1 VNEPKRGCAWKNGGV
16 PHVTTGTGG
25 DARRREREEV
35 AVLAEHF
42 DVVVLGGGPAG
53 YATALYGAAAGL
65 NIAMVEAGRVGGVC
79 LHRGCVPAKE
89 LLQTAEVLRTIQR
102 APDFGIDAGV
112 PSLDL
117 SRSQARKREVID
129 RLTKGLE
136 TLLKG
141 RKVTVYPNRGEVA
154 DAGARRVRLD
164 DGTLIEGDH
173 LVIATGSTPRSLPRL
188 DFDGT
193 RVLSS
198 DHVLDLDELPR
209 RVAIIGGGVIGVEF
223 ASMLADMGSEVTII
237 EALPRILA
245 PTDVDAGNVVARS
258 FRKRGIAVHTSAR
271 VTGIEGSTELTVTW
285 ETDAGEQSVVVD
297 KIIVAIGRAPLSAG
311 IGLEDS
317 GVEIDDRGFVKVD
330 EQLRTSVPGVFAA
343 GDVVDTPAL
352 AHVGF
357 AEAIVII
364 KTILGEPVTP
374 VDYAKVPWVVYSHP
388 EVAWS
393 GLTEEQARE
402 QGHDVVV
409 TKHRFGGD
417 ARAMILGDTDG
428 LVKLVT
434 DADGQ
439 LLGAHF
445 AGPWATE
452 LLAEG
457 YLSVNWEA
465 NAADIAALVHPHPT
479 LSEVFGEAAL
489 AFTGRAI
496 H

>member
-1 VNEPKRGCAWKNGGV
+1 LV
-16 PHVTTGTGG
+16 
-25 DARRREREEV
+25 RRAGEFEEV
-35 AVLAEHF
+35 AVLAEQF

-53 YATALYGAAAGL
+53 YAAALYGAAAGL
-65 NIAMVEAGRVGGVC
+65 DIAMVEEGRVGGTC
-79 LHRGCVPAKE
+79 LHRGCIPAKE
-89 LLQTAEVLRTIQR
+89 LLQTAEVLRTLQR
-102 APDFGIDAGV
+102 APDFGVDAGV

-141 RKVTVYPNRGEVA
+141 RKVTVFNQRGEVA
-154 DAGARRVRLD
+154 DAAGHTVRLA
-164 DGTLIEGDH
+164 DGTEVSGANL
-173 LVIATGSTPRSLPRL
+173 LIATGSYPRSLPRL
-188 DFDGT
+188 DFDGS

-198 DHVLDLDELPR
+198 DHVLELDELPA
-209 RVAIIGGGVIGVEF
+209 RVAIIGGGVVGAEF
-223 ASMLADMGSEVTII
+223 ASMLADMGSAVTIV

-245 PTDVDAGNVVARS
+245 PTDVDAGNAVARS
-258 FRKRGIAVHTSAR
+258 FKKRGIGVHTSAR
-271 VTGIEGSTELTVTW
+271 VTGIEGSSELTVTW
-285 ETDAGEQSVVVD
+285 ETDGAESSVVVD
-297 KIIVAIGRAPLSAG
+297 KIIVSIGRAPLSAG
-311 IGLEDS
+311 FGLES
-317 GVEIDDRGFVKVD
+317 SPVEVDDRGFVVVD
-330 EQLRTSVPGVFAA
+330 GLMRTNVDGVFAA

-357 AEAIVII
+357 AEAVVII
-364 KTILGEPVTP
+364 KTILGEAATP
-374 VDYAKVPWVVYSHP
+374 VDYEKVPWVVYTHP
-388 EVAWS
+388 EVAWC

-409 TKHRFGGD
+409 SKQRFASDG
-417 ARAMILGDTDG
+417 RAMILGDTEG
-428 LVKLVT
+428 LVKLVA

-452 LLAEG
+452 LLGEG

-465 NAADIAALVHPHPT
+465 DAADIATLIHPHPT

-489 AFTGRAI
+489 ALTGRSI

>member
-1 VNEPKRGCAWKNGGV
+1 
-16 PHVTTGTGG
+16 
-25 DARRREREEV
+25 V
-35 AVLAEHF
+35 AVLAEQF
-42 DVVVLGGGPAG
+42 DIVVLGGGPAG

-65 NIAMVEAGRVGGVC
+65 NIALIEEGRVGGTC
-79 LHRGCVPAKE
+79 LHRGCIPAKE

-112 PSLDL
+112 PTLDL
-117 SRSQARKREVID
+117 ARSQARKQEVVD

-136 TLLKG
+136 SLLKG
-141 RKVTVYPNRGEVA
+141 RQVTVFNGRGEVA
-154 DAGARRVRLD
+154 DADAHLVRLP
-164 DGTLIEGDH
+164 DGTEVQGAN
-173 LVIATGSTPRSLPRL
+173 LVVATGSYPRSLPGL

-198 DHVLDLDELPR
+198 DHVLELTSLPPR
-209 RVAIIGGGVIGVEF
+209 VVIIGGGVVGAEF
-223 ASMLADMGSEVTII
+223 ASMLVDMGSEVTML

-245 PTDVDAGNVVARS
+245 PTDVDAGTVVARS
-258 FRKRGIAVHTSAR
+258 FKKRGINVQTSAR
-271 VTGIEGSTELTVTW
+271 VTGIEGSRELTVTW

-297 KIIVAIGRAPLSAG
+297 KIIVSVGRAPLSSG
-311 IGLEDS
+311 FGLEDS
-317 GVEIDDRGFVKVD
+317 PVKIDDRGFIVVD
-330 EQLRTSVPGVFAA
+330 DQLRTNVPGVFAA
-343 GDVVDTPAL
+343 GDVVDSPQL

-357 AEAIVII
+357 AEAIVIV
-364 KTILGEPVTP
+364 KTILEEPVTP
-374 VDYAKVPWVVYSHP
+374 VDYGKVPWVVYSQP
-388 EVAWS
+388 EVAWC

-409 TKHRFGGD
+409 ATHRFAGD
-417 ARAMILGDTDG
+417 ARAMILGEAEG

-434 DADGQ
+434 DADGL
-439 LLGAHF
+439 LLGVHL

-452 LLAEG
+452 LLGEG

-465 NAADIAALVHPHPT
+465 NSADIAALIHPHPT

-489 AFTGRAI
+489 AITGRPL

>member
-1 VNEPKRGCAWKNGGV
+1 VRRA
-16 PHVTTGTGG
+16 G
-25 DARRREREEV
+25 DLEEV
-35 AVLAEHF
+35 AVLAEQF

-65 NIAMVEAGRVGGVC
+65 DVALVEDGRVGGTC
-79 LHRGCVPAKE
+79 LHRGCIPAKE

-102 APDFGIDAGV
+102 APDFGVDAGV

-117 SRSQARKREVID
+117 GRSQARKREVID

-141 RKVTVYPNRGEVA
+141 RKVTVFDQRGEVV
-154 DAGARRVRLD
+154 DAASHRLRLA
-164 DGTLIEGDH
+164 DGTEVSGSN
-173 LVIATGSTPRSLPRL
+173 LVIATGSYPRSLPRL

-198 DHVLDLDELPR
+198 DHVLELAELPA
-209 RVAIIGGGVIGVEF
+209 RVAIIGGGVIGAEF

-237 EALPRILA
+237 EALPRMLA

-258 FRKRGIAVHTSAR
+258 FKKRGISVNTSAR
-271 VTGIEGSTELTVTW
+271 ITGIEGTTELTVTW

-297 KIIVAIGRAPLSAG
+297 KIIVSVGRAPLSSG
-311 IGLEDS
+311 FGLEES
-317 GVEIDDRGFVKVD
+317 GVEIDDRGFVVVD
-330 EQLRTSVPGVFAA
+330 GQMRTNVDGVFAA

-357 AEAIVII
+357 AEAVVIV

-374 VDYAKVPWVVYSHP
+374 VDYEKVPWVVYSHP
-388 EVAWS
+388 EVAWC

-402 QGHDVVV
+402 QGYDVVV
-409 TKHRFGGD
+409 ASHRFAGD
-417 ARAMILGDTDG
+417 ARAMILGDTEG

-434 DADGQ
+434 DSGGQ

-452 LLAEG
+452 LLGEG

-465 NAADIAALVHPHPT
+465 DAADIASLIQPHPT

-489 AFTGRAI
+489 ALTGRSI

>member
-1 VNEPKRGCAWKNGGV
+1 M
-16 PHVTTGTGG
+16 
-25 DARRREREEV
+25 
-35 AVLAEHF
+35 AVLAEQF

-65 NIAMVEAGRVGGVC
+65 DVALVEEGRVGGTC
-79 LHRGCVPAKE
+79 LHRGCIPAKE

-102 APDFGIDAGV
+102 APDFGIDAGA

-117 SRSQARKREVID
+117 ARSQARKREVVD

-141 RKVTVYPNRGEVA
+141 RKVTVFDQRGEVA
-154 DAGARRVRLD
+154 DAAAHRVRLA
-164 DGTLIEGDH
+164 DGTEVEGAN
-173 LVIATGSTPRSLPRL
+173 LVLATGSYPRSLPRL

-198 DHVLDLDELPR
+198 DHVLELDDLPA
-209 RVAIIGGGVIGVEF
+209 RVAIIGGGVIGAEF
-223 ASMLADMGSEVTII
+223 ASMLADMGTEVTII

-245 PTDVDAGNVVARS
+245 ATDTDAGNVIARS
-258 FRKRGIAVHTSAR
+258 FKKRGISVNTSAR
-271 VTGIEGSTELTVTW
+271 VTGIEGATELTVTW
-285 ETDAGEQSVVVD
+285 ETDAGEKSVVVD
-297 KIIVAIGRAPLSAG
+297 KIIVSVGRAPRSG
-311 IGLEDS
+311 GFGLEAS
-317 GVEIDDRGFVKVD
+317 GVEIDGRGFVVVD
-330 EQLRTSVPGVFAA
+330 GEMRTTVPGVFAA

-357 AEAIVII
+357 AEAIVIV

-374 VDYAKVPWVVYSHP
+374 VDYEKVPWVVYSHP
-388 EVAWS
+388 EVAWC

-402 QGHDVVV
+402 RGHDVQVA
-409 TKHRFGGD
+409 THRFAGD
-417 ARAMILGDTDG
+417 ARAMILGDTEG

-434 DADGQ
+434 DADGL

-452 LLAEG
+452 LLGEG

-465 NAADIAALVHPHPT
+465 NAADIAALIHPHPT

-489 AFTGRAI
+489 ALTGRSL

>member
-1 VNEPKRGCAWKNGGV
+1 MARPRRL
-16 PHVTTGTGG
+16 G
-25 DARRREREEV
+25 DLEEV
-35 AVLAEHF
+35 AVLAEQF

-65 NIAMVEAGRVGGVC
+65 EVALVEEGRVGGTC

-102 APDFGIDAGV
+102 APDFGVDAGV

-117 SRSQARKREVID
+117 NRSQARKREVID

-141 RKVTVYPNRGEVA
+141 RKVTVFDQRGEVA
-154 DAGARRVRLD
+154 DAAAHRVRLA
-164 DGTLIEGDH
+164 DGTDVEGAN
-173 LVIATGSTPRSLPRL
+173 LVIATGSSPRSLPRL
-188 DFDGT
+188 DFDGS

-198 DHVLDLDELPR
+198 DHVLDLDALPA
-209 RVAIIGGGVIGVEF
+209 RVAIIGGGVIGAEF
-223 ASMLADMGSEVTII
+223 ASMLADMGSEVTIL
-237 EALPRILA
+237 EALPRMLA
-245 PTDVDAGNVVARS
+245 PTDVDVGNVVVRS
-258 FRKRGIAVHTSAR
+258 FKKRGISVNTSAR
-271 VTGIEGSTELTVTW
+271 VTGIEGATELTVTW
-285 ETDAGEQSVVVD
+285 DTDDGEKSVVVD
-297 KIIVAIGRAPLSAG
+297 KIIVSVGRAPCSSG
-311 IGLEDS
+311 IGLESS
-317 GVEIDDRGFVKVD
+317 GVAIDDRGFVVVD
-330 EQLRTSVPGVFAA
+330 GEMRTNVAGVFAA

-357 AEAIVII
+357 AEAIVIV

-374 VDYAKVPWVVYSHP
+374 IDYEKVPWVVYSHP
-388 EVAWS
+388 EVAWC

-402 QGHDVVV
+402 RGHDVRV
-409 TKHRFGGD
+409 TTHRFAGD
-417 ARAMILGDTDG
+417 ARAMILGDTEG
-428 LVKLVT
+428 LVKLVV

-445 AGPWATE
+445 VGPWATE
-452 LLAEG
+452 LLGEG

-465 NAADIAALVHPHPT
+465 NAADIAALIHPHPT

-489 AFTGRAI
+489 ALTGRGL

>member
-1 VNEPKRGCAWKNGGV
+1 V
-16 PHVTTGTGG
+16 PHSTRGPGQP
-25 DARRREREEV
+25 EEV
-35 AVLAEHF
+35 AVLAEQF

-65 NIAMVEAGRVGGVC
+65 DIALVEEERIGGTC
-79 LHRGCVPAKE
+79 LHRGCIPAKE
-89 LLQTAEVLRTIQR
+89 LLQTAEVLRTVQR
-102 APDFGIDAGV
+102 ASEFGVDAGV
-112 PSLDL
+112 ATLDL
-117 SRSQARKREVID
+117 SRSQVRKRDVID

-136 TLLKG
+136 SLLEG
-141 RKVTVYPNRGEVA
+141 RKVTVFTQRGEVA
-154 DAGARRVRLD
+154 DAAAHRVRLA
-164 DGTLIEGDH
+164 DGAEVEGNH
-173 LVIATGSTPRSLPRL
+173 LVIATGSSPRSLPRL

-198 DHVLDLDELPR
+198 DHVLDLDQLPA
-209 RVAIIGGGVIGVEF
+209 RVAIIGGGVVGVEF
-223 ASMLADMGSEVTII
+223 ASMLADMGSDVTIL

-245 PTDVDAGNVVARS
+245 TTDRDAGNVVARS
-258 FRKRGIAVHTSAR
+258 FKKRGIAVHTSTR

-297 KIIVAIGRAPLSAG
+297 KIIVSIGRAPRSSG
-311 IGLEDS
+311 IGLES
-317 GVEIDDRGFVKVD
+317 AGVEVDDRGFVVVD
-330 EQLRTSVPGVFAA
+330 EILRTSAPGVFAA

-357 AEAIVII
+357 AEAIVIV
-364 KTILGEPVTP
+364 KTILGESVTP
-374 VDYAKVPWVVYSHP
+374 IDYAKVPWVVYSHP
-388 EVAWS
+388 ELAWC
-393 GLTEEQARE
+393 GLTEEEARE
-402 QGHDVVV
+402 QGHEVVV
-409 TKHRFGGD
+409 TTHRFGGD
-417 ARAMILGDTDG
+417 GRAMILGDTEG

-439 LLGAHF
+439 LLGVHY

-452 LLAEG
+452 LLGEG

-489 AFTGRAI
+489 AFTGRPL

>member
-1 VNEPKRGCAWKNGGV
+1 
-16 PHVTTGTGG
+16 
-25 DARRREREEV
+25 V
-35 AVLAEHF
+35 AVLAEQF

-65 NIAMVEAGRVGGVC
+65 DVALVEEGRVGGTC
-79 LHRGCVPAKE
+79 LHRGCIPAKE

-102 APDFGIDAGV
+102 APDFGVDAGV

-117 SRSQARKREVID
+117 ARSQARKREVID

-141 RKVTVYPNRGEVA
+141 RKVTVFGQRGEVV
-154 DAGARRVRLD
+154 DAAAHRVRVA
-164 DGTLIEGDH
+164 DGTEVEGAN
-173 LVIATGSTPRSLPRL
+173 LVIATGSYPRSLPRL

-198 DHVLDLDELPR
+198 DHVLELEQLPG
-209 RVAIIGGGVIGVEF
+209 RVAIIGGGVIGAEF
-223 ASMLADMGSEVTII
+223 ASMLADMGSDVTII

-258 FRKRGIAVHTSAR
+258 FKKRGIGVHTSAR
-271 VTGIEGSTELTVTW
+271 VTGIEGATELTVTW
-285 ETDAGEQSVVVD
+285 ESDTGENAAVVD
-297 KIIVAIGRAPLSAG
+297 TIIVSVGRAPRSG
-311 IGLEDS
+311 GFGLEDS
-317 GVEIDDRGFVKVD
+317 GVEIDDRGFVVVD
-330 EQLRTSVPGVFAA
+330 DQLRTSVAGVYAA

-357 AEAIVII
+357 AEAVVIV

-374 VDYAKVPWVVYSHP
+374 IDYEKVPWVVYSHP
-388 EVAWS
+388 EVAWC
-393 GLTEEQARE
+393 GLTEEQARAA
-402 QGHDVVV
+402 GHDVVV
-409 TKHRFGGD
+409 STHRFAGD
-417 ARAMILGDTDG
+417 ARAMILGDTEG
-428 LVKLVT
+428 LVKLVA

-439 LLGAHF
+439 LLGVHL

-452 LLAEG
+452 LLGEG

-465 NAADIAALVHPHPT
+465 NAADIAALIHPHPT

-489 AFTGRAI
+489 SLTGRSI